1 VKVLARRALLDTEH
15 TFEYDRLYLLPEA
28 HCEVRVSQQQAFG
41 VAHHIHEPAHT
52 DPPIPA
58 APSRY
63 EPPRAFAGNHD
74 RRQSSQTHDDD
85 WPELADAGDNH
96 DADHA
101 DPDDWPVEDDDPFLR
116 EADDGL
122 VARMDELNARIGA
135 TQRELLATIAE
146 ADHRE
151 GWYDAGARD
160 MAHFLAIRYGLS
172 WWKASRWVQAAHAL
186 ARLPR
191 VGAALSSGEL
201 SIDTVVELCR
211 YATPEIE
218 ARLCAWAARVSPGE
232 VRHEADL
239 AARRLLEEV
248 REAHRARSLRW
259 WWEDDRFG
267 LHADLPPDQGAVVA
281 AAIERAA
288 ESVPPMP
295 DEDGPFDAD
304 ARRADALVALC
315 SSRIAA
321 DPDPD
326 RATVVVHVR
335 ADGPG
340 GIHGPGEP
348 ASPAGSSPPRR
359 IACEIEGGPVIH
371 PETAARL
378 SCTARVQ
385 AIAEDASGQP
395 VFVGRMQRT
404 PPAWMMRQLRY
415 RDRECTFPGCGARRH
430 THAHH
435 LVFWEDGGETD
446 PFEPRARLSVSP
458 QARA

>member
-1 VKVLARRALLDTEH
+1 
-15 TFEYDRLYLLPEA
+15 
-28 HCEVRVSQQQAFG
+28 
-41 VAHHIHEPAHT
+41 
-52 DPPIPA
+52 
-58 APSRY
+58 
-63 EPPRAFAGNHD
+63 
-74 RRQSSQTHDDD
+74 
-85 WPELADAGDNH
+85 
-96 DADHA
+96 
-101 DPDDWPVEDDDPFLR
+101 
-116 EADDGL
+116 
-122 VARMDELNARIGA
+122 
-135 TQRELLATIAE
+135 
-146 ADHRE
+146 
-151 GWYDAGARD
+151 
-160 MAHFLAIRYGLS
+160 
-172 WWKASRWVQAAHAL
+172 
-186 ARLPR
+186 
-191 VGAALSSGEL
+191 
-201 SIDTVVELCR
+201 
-211 YATPEIE
+211 
-218 ARLCAWAARVSPGE
+218 
-232 VRHEADL
+232 
-239 AARRLLEEV
+239 
-248 REAHRARSLRW
+248 
-259 WWEDDRFG
+259 
-267 LHADLPPDQGAVVA
+267 LPPDQGAVVA

-446 PFEPRARLSVSP
+446 LSNLALVCPFHHRLVHEHGWRLGWDPDGTPAWYRPDGTRFLAGPGPPDRATPTPEGPTLNDCETAVETT
-458 QARA
+458 ARRAPPAEAAS